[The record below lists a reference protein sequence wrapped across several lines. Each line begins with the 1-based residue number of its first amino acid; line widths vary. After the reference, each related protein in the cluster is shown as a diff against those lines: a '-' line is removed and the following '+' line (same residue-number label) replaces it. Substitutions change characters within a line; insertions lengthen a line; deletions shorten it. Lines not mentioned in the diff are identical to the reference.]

1 MDKKVR
7 LSDFD
12 FLRFVA
18 TLAVITI
25 HITAGYVTAS
35 NIAYALN
42 QVVRFAV
49 PMFIILS
56 GYLLYYSN
64 NKKQSLLSFLKKR
77 LNKIVIPFILWN
89 LIYLLY
95 SYHHKMGMLNIKL
108 FASLFLKGLFIGK
121 GTPHLYFV
129 IIIVQMY
136 ILYPL
141 LEKGFERSYDR
152 LLLGISFFITFYFQ
166 LGIYLFRWYIY
177 ILPKISNYT
186 LMFPT
191 WLFFFVFGMYAAKK
205 QEKLESTLKK
215 FPVRL
220 GLAWLISFIILMTD
234 SKLSNTYGGSA
245 KPTII
250 LYCITSFFFFDS
262 VAVNLKIK
270 NKYVDW
276 LSGQSFFI
284 YLSHILVMN
293 LIKTFTLKV
302 GLKTLWIGVDG
313 MCLLFVATTL
323 ATCILA
329 YLLSYVPYSDVLGI
343 LPKRKRTVCYN
354 QPLSQ
359 VSYEKPKDKKCT
371 IINRLYQ

>member
-1 MDKKVR
+1 MNKKTR

-35 NIAYALN
+35 NTAYTLN

-49 PMFIILS
+49 PMFIVLS
-56 GYLLYYSN
+56 GYLLYYSS

-77 LNKIVIPFILWN
+77 LKKIVIPFLVWT

-95 SYHHKMGMLNIKL
+95 SYRHKMAMLTIKL
-108 FASLFLKGLFIGK
+108 FTSLFLQGLVIGK

-129 IIIVQMY
+129 VIIIQMY

-152 LLLGISFFITFYFQ
+152 LLLSISFFITFYFQ

-205 QEKLESTLKK
+205 QEKLEATLKK
-215 FPVRL
+215 FPIWL

-250 LYCITSFFFFDS
+250 LYCITSFFFFDA

-270 NKYVDW
+270 NKYVTW
-276 LSGQSFFI
+276 LSEQSFFI
-284 YLSHILVMN
+284 YLAHILVLN
-293 LIKTFTLKV
+293 LIKSFTFKV
-302 GLKTLWIGVDG
+302 GLKTIWTGVDG
-313 MCLLFVATTL
+313 MFLLFVATTL
-323 ATCILA
+323 TTCILA
-329 YLLSYVPYSDVLGI
+329 YLLSYVPYSNLLGI
-343 LPKRKRTVCYN
+343 SPKRR
-354 QPLSQ
+354 
-359 VSYEKPKDKKCT
+359 E
-371 IINRLYQ
+371 

>member
-1 MDKKVR
+1 MDKRVR

-35 NIAYALN
+35 NIAYTLN
-42 QVVRFAV
+42 QVARFAV
-49 PMFIILS
+49 PMFIVLS
-56 GYLLYYSN
+56 GYLLYYGN
-64 NKKQSLLSFLKKR
+64 NKKQCLLSFLKKR
-77 LNKIVIPFILWN
+77 LNKIVIPFLLWN

-95 SYHHKMGMLNIKL
+95 SYHHKMATLTIKL
-108 FASLFLKGLFIGK
+108 FASLFLQGLFLGK

-141 LEKGFERSYDR
+141 IEKGFERGYGR
-152 LLLGISFFITFYFQ
+152 FLLGISFFITLYFQ

-205 QEKLESTLKK
+205 REKLEATLKK
-215 FPVRL
+215 FPIQL
-220 GLAWLISFIILMTD
+220 GLAWLISFIVLMTD

-250 LYCITSFFFFDS
+250 LYCITSFLFFDAA
-262 VAVNLKIK
+262 AVNLKIK

-284 YLSHILVMN
+284 YLAHILVMN
-293 LIKTFTLKV
+293 LIKTFTFKA
-302 GLKTLWIGVDG
+302 GLKTLWAGVDG
-313 MCLLFVATTL
+313 MLLLFFATTL
-323 ATCILA
+323 TTCILA
-329 YLLSYVPYSDVLGI
+329 YLLSYVPYSDLLGI
-343 LPKRKRTVCYN
+343 LPKPTTTRR
-354 QPLSQ
+354 QL
-359 VSYEKPKDKKCT
+359 
-371 IINRLYQ
+371 